1 MCKRDLLEKII
12 SIVCDLTEIE
22 REEVLSKSR
31 RSDVTE
37 ARCLLI
43 YLLKVNGVK
52 PYKIAVLLDIPER
65 SVYYAI
71 TSFSLHSD
79 QPGSMLGAWLK
90 EANSKL
96 QKLCNKPAA
105 TSQ

>member
-31 RSDVTE
+31 RADVTE

-52 PYKIAVLLDIPER
+52 PYKIAALLDIPER

-79 QPGSMLGAWLK
+79 QPGSMA
-90 EANSKL
+90 ERSKFQIAKTL
-96 QKLCNKPAA
+96 QQACSNIAIAL
-105 TSQ
+105 